1 MTMAEAEA
9 QTEEARSEEA
19 QAEGTAPPEDRP
31 PRRIAGGWAAWLGI
45 GVAVVLALSGV
56 LAAWAAL
63 NDDTIERA
71 ETRDAVLV
79 RATQHI
85 ETLNTLDYRD
95 LDAGLEAWTD
105 ASTGTLRDQLAGVPD
120 EEKQMLAEQQMIS
133 SGEVVEAAVTDLDD
147 DTATVIAAVE
157 VTVTDGSDPDAEPTV
172 KRNRFSAE
180 LLHEDGDWKLES
192 LSQVSVSL
200 S

>member
-1 MTMAEAEA
+1 MAEAEA
-9 QTEEARSEEA
+9 QTEEGRSEEA
-19 QAEGTAPPEDRP
+19 QAEGTAPPKDRP
-31 PRRIAGGWAAWLGI
+31 PRRVTGGWAAWLGI

-105 ASTGTLRDQLAGVPD
+105 ASTGTLRDQLAGVA
-120 EEKQMLAEQQMIS
+120 EEDKQMLAEQQMIS
-133 SGEVVEAAVTDLDD
+133 IGEVVEAAVTDLND

-157 VTVTDGSDPDAEPTV
+157 VTVTDDSDPDAEPTV

>member
-1 MTMAEAEA
+1 MAEAEA
-9 QTEEARSEEA
+9 QTEEAQSEDA
-19 QAEGTAPPEDRP
+19 QAEGTAPPQDRP
-31 PRRIAGGWAAWLGI
+31 PRRASGGWAAWLGI

-56 LAAWAAL
+56 VAAWAAL

-85 ETLNTLDYRD
+85 ETLQTLDYRD
-95 LDAGLEAWTD
+95 IDAGLETWMD
-105 ASTGTLRDQLAGVPD
+105 ASTGTLRDQLAETT
-120 EEKQMLAEQQMIS
+120 EEFKAMVVERQS
-133 SGEVVEAAVTDLDD
+133 VTTGEVVEAAVTDLDD

-157 VTVTDGSDPDAEPTV
+157 ITVVEDGDPDAEPTV

-180 LLHEDGDWKLES
+180 LFREDGDWKLES
-192 LSQVSVSL
+192 LQQVSVSL